1 MLFSV
6 EMHCWLQVF
15 GEGDRFHRICSS
27 RIGMNVQLNDCI
39 PRLEKATAP
48 HWRDPFVMQIH
59 RQPLDKIERRQ
70 QHQHTVQRTPQRRC
84 QASYHHGHA
93 EGGYQ
98 HQIPERIE
106 SEHRPLAGKDESIH
120 EVYE

>member
-1 MLFSV
+1 M
-6 EMHCWLQVF
+6 
-15 GEGDRFHRICSS
+15 
-27 RIGMNVQLNDCI
+27 
-39 PRLEKATAP
+39 
-48 HWRDPFVMQIH
+48 MQSH
-59 RQPLDKIERRQ
+59 RQPLDKIERHQR
-70 QHQHTVQRTPQRRC
+70 HQHTVQHTPQRRC

-106 SEHRPLAGKDESIH
+106 SEHRPLAGKEESIH